1 MVFRDITAALKKN
14 KDQEQP
20 LVVALDVGTEYVKAL
35 IGQVTDKG
43 LEVIGVGRQ
52 HQSLS
57 DMHSGAVAD
66 IAGVVENCEAAL
78 LKAEEMAGV
87 SGRDSVL
94 GIAGELVRGGT
105 TTIKYRREDPNE
117 PLEIEELENIMEQIR
132 SRAAERTRAEL
143 AWESGNPDLEVRLV
157 NSALVGIEIDGT
169 KVTNPVGFQGGD
181 VSIQLFTAFAPLIH
195 TGALERVSAE
205 VDLNL
210 ISLSA
215 EPYAVARSV
224 TKSEADNSF
233 SAICIDVGGGT
244 TDIAVINDGGVVGT
258 KMFGIGGRAFTK
270 TIATELDLN
279 FPEAENLKLQLSQ
292 ENDLLSEQKD
302 EASVAIDKTLEVW
315 LDGVELA
322 LSEFT
327 SLDHLPKRILL
338 CGGGASLK
346 PLIGILEEQDWYKEL
361 PFTRRPTVELI
372 SPNQVIDIKDA
383 TGEVTDH
390 TLITALGLLRVG
402 YDTILGSEGRTNKIK
417 EKFNKIL
424 ST

>member
-1 MVFRDITAALKKN
+1 MVFRDITAALRKN

-35 IGQVTDKG
+35 IGQVTDDG

-52 HQSLS
+52 RQSLS
-57 DMHSGAVAD
+57 DMHSGAIAD
-66 IAGVVENCEAAL
+66 IAGVVENCESAL

-117 PLEIEELENIMEQIR
+117 PLEINELENIMEQIR

-181 VSIQLFTAFAPLIH
+181 VAIQLFTAFAPLIH
-195 TGALERVSAE
+195 IGALERVSAE

-258 KMFGIGGRAFTK
+258 KMFGIGGRAFT
-270 TIATELDLN
+270 
-279 FPEAENLKLQLSQ
+279 S
-292 ENDLLSEQKD
+292 
-302 EASVAIDKTLEVW
+302 SVAQEFDIDFDRAEAMKLRSNNVTDPDDDEQRVLDTLEATLDVW
-315 LDGVELA
+315 VDGVILA
-322 LSEFT
+322 LEEFDE
-327 SLDHLPKRILL
+327 LEHLPQRILL
-338 CGGGASLK
+338 CGGGSGLNQ
-346 PLIGILEEQDWYKEL
+346 LVERLEESGWYEEL
-361 PFTRRPTVELI
+361 PFAKQPSVDHI
-372 SPNQVIDIKDA
+372 SPQQVVGVSDA
-383 TGEVTDH
+383 TGNVADYTF
-390 TLITALGLLRVG
+390 ITAMGLLKIGSDTLNVSGASETWKDRVN
-402 YDTILGSEGRTNKIK
+402 RV
-417 EKFNKIL
+417 L
-424 ST
+424 SI